1 MGQDKETI
9 TSKVDSET
17 RREIR
22 VAAAKED
29 MSMSEWIREAAIE
42 RLEEESEVSKADD

>member
-1 MGQDKETI
+1 MGQEKKTI

-17 RREIR
+17 HREIR

-29 MSMSEWIREAAIE
+29 LSISEWIREAAIE
-42 RLEEESEVSKADD
+42 RLEEESEVSKADA